1 MVYSSKPQCL
11 KTESENKCG
20 QSNHQQYCLSRF
32 PVGCGSERVL
42 VGSGAGQSRCGLE
55 RAQVERA
62 RVGAAHSVVVGPR
75 VGRGGWSGC
84 GCGSERGCGG
94 RSECGSVCECGPYMV

>member
-11 KTESENKCG
+11 KTESDTNNKFG

-42 VGSGAGQSRCGLE
+42 VGAGAGQSRCGLE

-62 RVGAAHSVVVGPR
+62 RVGAARRTVVGR
-75 VGRGGWSGC
+75 WGWSGC